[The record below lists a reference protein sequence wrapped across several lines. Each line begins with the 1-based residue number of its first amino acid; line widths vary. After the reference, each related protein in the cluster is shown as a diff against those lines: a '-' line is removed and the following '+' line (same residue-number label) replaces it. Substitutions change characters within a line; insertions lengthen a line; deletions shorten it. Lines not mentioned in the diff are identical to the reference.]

1 MPKLGENW
9 RCPFCGAY
17 QALGDARFHS
27 EGFRIDND
35 DSTLGRTGL
44 LITSIVCA
52 NQECRKMTLEV
63 ELHERG
69 DPRGGFSLAEELNR
83 WKLLPES
90 SARPLPDYIP
100 EAIRMDYA
108 EACRIRDLSP
118 KASATLSRRCLQ
130 GMIRDFCGISR
141 DRLVDEI
148 SELRRQVD
156 DGQAPRGVQPDT
168 LEAIDHVREIGN
180 IGAHMEA
187 DISLIVD
194 VDPDEAQKLIEL
206 IELLLEEWYVA
217 RHQREGKLKAIGV
230 VAGGKKAAK
239 LKPPS
244 TPSAGPQRG

>member
-9 RCPFCGAY
+9 RCPFCGAH

-44 LITSIVCA
+44 LITSIACA

-69 DPRGGFSLAEELNR
+69 DPRFGFSLAEELKR

-90 SARPLPDYIP
+90 SARPLPDYVP
-100 EAIRMDYA
+100 EAIRTDYA
-108 EACRIRDLSP
+108 QACRIRDLSP

-130 GMIRDFCGISR
+130 GMIRDFCGIRGSR
-141 DRLVDEI
+141 LIDEI
-148 SELRRQVD
+148 EKLESQVD
-156 DGQAPRGVQPDT
+156 QGKAPAGVQPDT

-187 DISLIVD
+187 DINLIVD

-230 VAGGKKAAK
+230 VAGEKKAAR
-239 LKPPS
+239 LKAPS
-244 TPSAGPQRG
+244 KSDSGT